1 MTENEII
8 WCTAYDT
15 LYNVRFANPDTTS
28 TPHWHA
34 TFELYF
40 FTEGSGTHVI
50 NGKSIPFTT
59 GSIFLI
65 SPNDIHNVDIDE
77 GVYTTALK
85 VNVSNAFYYYYFN
98 PNCHFEK
105 FPVSANLLGAEFEKA
120 EVLTA
125 MLLECRE
132 MDDSPAK
139 DELCLN
145 ILEQFF
151 ILIMRNSKQP
161 APEDTNDKLKDAL
174 SFIHKNFHNQIKVA
188 DIAKEVSYSSNYLSS
203 QFSKKFGISIRD
215 YLQDLRLFY
224 AKDLIRYSNFT
235 ISEICYRSGFQ
246 SVAYFSKVF
255 KNRFLQSPNSF
266 RNINTLVNAVR
277 DKV

>member
-1 MTENEII
+1 MMENEIV

-15 LYNVRFANPDTTS
+15 LYNVRFANPDKTS
-28 TPHWHA
+28 TAHWHT

-50 NGKSIPFTT
+50 NGKTIPFTK
-59 GSIFLI
+59 GSIFFI
-65 SPNDIHNVDIDE
+65 SPNDIHNVEIDE

-98 PNCHFEK
+98 PNCHFDK
-105 FPVSANLLGAEFEKA
+105 FPVSANLTGEEFEKA
-120 EVLTA
+120 EILTK

-132 MDDSPAK
+132 MDESPAK

-145 ILEQFF
+145 ILEQLF
-151 ILIMRNSKQP
+151 ILIMRNSKQSE
-161 APEDTNDKLKDAL
+161 PEDDSDKLKDAL
-174 SFIHKNFHNQIKVA
+174 SYIHQNFHNQIKVG
-188 DIAKEVSYSSNYLSS
+188 DIARAVSYSSNYLSS

-224 AKDLIRYSNFT
+224 AKDLIRYSNFS

-246 SVAYFSKVF
+246 SMAYFSKVF
-255 KNRFLQSPNSF
+255 KNRFSQSPNSF
-266 RNINTLVNAVR
+266 RRINTPLNAIKDMR
-277 DKV
+277 